1 MKYHEDIAEKSD
13 YVKNLEK
20 NCYKNVQRIIILKR
34 IAIITFACFMVI
46 VTIII
51 GTKIMNDI
59 QSDRS
64 EQEEQPPKAEK
75 FLYLDYHGNIIDENK
90 YTYLWDEKNDIV
102 YQYFLT
108 YEMTPVAMKNK
119 NGKWMS
125 REDLITSK
133 NKT

>member
-1 MKYHEDIAEKSD
+1 MKCHENIAEKSD

-20 NCYKNVQRIIILKR
+20 NCYKNAQRIIVLKR
-34 IAIITFACFMVI
+34 ITIIIFACFMVI
-46 VTIII
+46 ITIII
-51 GTKIMNDI
+51 GTKIMNDM

-75 FLYLDYHGNIIDENK
+75 FLYLDYHGNIVDENK

-119 NGKWMS
+119 NGEWMS
-125 REDLITSK
+125 REDLIASK
-133 NKT
+133 K